1 MEKAFK
7 ILSIILVVG
16 FFGLYILV
24 SLHQE
29 ERRAQ
34 RSYKVRTLCLPNP
47 EDTTAY
53 KTWSENSLKAY
64 YDHLEDSFSIVYP
77 KKCPYCYVKHLVV
90 NAYHKFGEDAFD
102 KTGKLKTEYSE

>member
-1 MEKAFK
+1 M
-7 ILSIILVVG
+7 
-16 FFGLYILV
+16 
-24 SLHQE
+24 
-29 ERRAQ
+29 
-34 RSYKVRTLCLPNP
+34 CLPDP

-53 KTWSENSLKAY
+53 KTWSEDSLKAY

-102 KTGKLKTEYSE
+102 HIDDEEYAAAELYELEYDD